1 MSAGTRESELTG
13 QTRAVLVPC
22 TPSRE
27 DRAAFAAV
35 SPPVSPDTAARRE
48 VRGMRGR
55 TGHRTH
61 TRIHE
66 FMCVYGMVCSSTR
79 PGPRLRGVKYIP
91 CRWRAALLTAVCVVV
106 SYYNCV
112 GCWPRYTSTAE
123 AHSRESTLS
132 RDPPRGPG
140 GRVARRVPGVAG
152 GGGAPASR
160 VTGRRRESRVD
171 APSVRTTVRATRRAM
186 TDETECG
193 RERDISLSDSVKCG
207 FYRLICKI

>member
-123 AHSRESTLS
+123 AHSRLS
-132 RDPPRGPG
+132 KAVSRGSRGAHRPG
-140 GRVARRVPGVAG
+140 GRRPGPPGGAGRPRHASRGVARES
-152 GGGAPASR
+152 SR
-160 VTGRRRESRVD
+160 R
-171 APSVRTTVRATRRAM
+171 TVRPHDGPRRAARDDG

-193 RERDISLSDSVKCG
+193 RERSLICEKTETVKCEQ
-207 FYRLICKI
+207 LSVNL

>member
-1 MSAGTRESELTG
+1 MRRSLPRTSKTSSVSAGTRESELTG

-35 SPPVSPDTAARRE
+35 SPPVYPDTAARRE
-48 VRGMRGR
+48 VRGIRGR

-112 GCWPRYTSTAE
+112 GCWPRYTSKLQRRTHTNV
-123 AHSRESTLS
+123 HSPVGSLRS
-132 RDPPRGPG
+132 RDPARG
-140 GRVARRVPGVAG
+140 ASAG
-152 GGGAPASR
+152 GGGAPASHASR
-160 VTGRRRESRVD
+160 GVARESSR
-171 APSVRTTVRATRRAM
+171 RTVRPHDGPRHAP
-186 TDETECG
+186 
-193 RERDISLSDSVKCG
+193 RDDG
-207 FYRLICKI
+207 

>member
-1 MSAGTRESELTG
+1 MRRSLPRTSKTSSVSAGTRESELTG

-35 SPPVSPDTAARRE
+35 SPPVYPDTAARRE
-48 VRGMRGR
+48 VRGIRGR

-66 FMCVYGMVCSSTR
+66 FMCVYGMVCSMYTNVYA
-79 PGPRLRGVKYIP
+79 PGGPRLRGVKYIP

-112 GCWPRYTSTAE
+112 GCWPRCTPGVHTPPRHTAQRGPR
-123 AHSRESTLS
+123 AQRRSLSRRGGG
-132 RDPPRGPG
+132 RDPPQKVIVR
-140 GRVARRVPGVAG
+140 G
-152 GGGAPASR
+152 GGVEHPPLE
-160 VTGRRRESRVD
+160 V
-171 APSVRTTVRATRRAM
+171 
-186 TDETECG
+186 
-193 RERDISLSDSVKCG
+193 
-207 FYRLICKI
+207 